1 MLWLILFLPSV
12 SAQGDVNCLERA
24 WYPKNYEAKDLAWTV
39 GGRVV
44 YDVWDASK
52 RWQLVGGPIK
62 ETPAAAA
69 WREDVRACGYTL
81 PWPDKVG

>member
-12 SAQGDVNCLERA
+12 SAQGDVNCLIHT
-24 WYPKNYEAKDLAWTV
+24 WYEKGYATKDLEWTI

-44 YDVWDASK
+44 YSIDDASK

-62 ETPAAAA
+62 ETPDAAA